1 VDKKTWGIGL
11 KKKSNGTKRRLKYME
26 GLLAIL
32 SIFVILPGMILTFAY
47 RNKKNKN
54 ELKKL
59 EYEREIMQL
68 EIEKDNLRIKLLE
81 EENKKLDKIINEN

>member
-1 VDKKTWGIGL
+1 VDKKIWKIGL
-11 KKKSNGTKRRLKYME
+11 KKKINGIKRRHKYME

-59 EYEREIMQL
+59 EYEREILQL
-68 EIEKDNLRIKLLE
+68 EMEKDNLRIKLLE
-81 EENKKLDKIINEN
+81 EENKKLDKIINDN